1 LIRET
6 IYYLLLIKHKRND
19 VIDDVDTVS

>member
-6 IYYLLLIKHKRND
+6 IYYLLLLKCERND
-19 VIDDVDTVS
+19 EIDDVDTV